1 MFSYILL
8 DRPSPEGIAQAVELT
23 LQWLARTCGLTLT
36 YVYSQIPSPIAL
48 TPAGGGQQAL
58 RHNVKSNTVER
69 LKQILTGFNEECY
82 TNCTKSGK
90 KQDLIDRITHEM
102 DAWRNSNNVERW
114 VKGRA
119 IINQVRTTGWYVDAP
134 SSYAPLDALALGCSS
149 FCTSLLTGTM
159 FV

>member
-1 MFSYILL
+1 MASQNVWSDFDVRLFSDPFS
-8 DRPSPEGIAQAVELT
+8 DRAHLSGRWPT
-23 LQWLARTCGLTLT
+23 
-36 YVYSQIPSPIAL
+36 
-48 TPAGGGQQAL
+48 QAL

-102 DAWRNSNNVERW
+102 DAWRNNNNVERW

-119 IINQVRTTGWYVDAP
+119 IINQVRTTGWCVDATL
-134 SSYAPLDALALGCSS
+134 SYAPLDALALGCSTL
-149 FCTSLLTGTM
+149 CTPLLTRTI